1 MPHRAATPTARQGL
15 VEVVKVEEQGPLGRG
30 EAAEVEEEGVA
41 AELRREAAVRRSG
54 QVRRHTA
61 AAPR

>member
-1 MPHRAATPTARQGL
+1 M
-15 VEVVKVEEQGPLGRG
+15 KVEEQGPLGRG